1 MSAPAA
7 TTASPPSSEGFTHR
21 QILAIMSGLMM
32 GMFVAAL
39 DQTIVST
46 ALPTIVG
53 DFHHSNLLSWV
64 ITAYL
69 LASTASTPI
78 WGKAGDLYGRKR
90 VFQLAILVFLIA
102 SALCGLSRN
111 IFELIAFRG
120 LQGIGGCGPA
130 SPALPRASRAGQS

>member
-32 GMFVAAL
+32 RMFLAAL
-39 DQTIVST
+39 AQTIVST

-69 LASTASTPI
+69 LASTASTQI

-102 SALCGLSRN
+102 SALSALSST
-111 IFELIAFRG
+111 IFQLIAVRG
-120 LQGIGGCGPA
+120 LQRIAA
-130 SPALPRASRAGQS
+130 SWPPVS